1 MSCETISPT
10 ADRRCLRTAQSAW
23 PAATAETSDGGCT
36 CVECLVVEH
45 LSLARSLALRYR
57 NRGVDDDDLLQV
69 ARLGL
74 VLAARRFDRTRGD
87 FISFAVPTITGEI
100 RRHFR
105 DATWDVRVPRR
116 IQELI
121 RTIRQCADQATREL
135 GHSPSDVELAHR
147 AGVTWRDIQDARRG
161 AGAYRRQSLDE
172 PGLGGPALAEV
183 LPDPHDPFEAVDN
196 LESLVP
202 AVRDLDERDA
212 RILYLRFYRDLTQ
225 AQIAEQIGVS
235 QMHVSRL
242 LFRILSQLR
251 SQIAPARDVQEVW
264 AGHSCDAD
272 PAGTSV
278 TPARAGVPVLALAQT
293 GSRRSPDPRS
303 VCPSQQGFRPGARKA
318 GSRG

>member
-1 MSCETISPT
+1 MSCETIPPS
-10 ADRRCLRTAQSAW
+10 AARRCLRTAQSAW
-23 PAATAETSDGGCT
+23 PTVAAESSDGACY
-36 CVECLVVEH
+36 CVECLVLDH

-57 NRGVDDDDLLQV
+57 NRGVDDDDLVQV

-74 VLAARRFDRTRGD
+74 VLAARRFDQTRGD
-87 FISFAVPTITGEI
+87 FVSFAVPTITGEI

-121 RTIRQCADQATREL
+121 RTIRECADQATREL
-135 GHSPSDVELAHR
+135 GHSPSDEELARR
-147 AGVTWRDIQDARRG
+147 AGVTWADIQDARRG

-172 PGLGGPALAEV
+172 PGLGGHPALAEV
-183 LPDPHDPFEAVDN
+183 LPDPEDPFEAVDN

-251 SQIAPARDVQEVW
+251 SQIAPAADLPEAWRGRSSDVE
-264 AGHSCDAD
+264 AIGLGIGISE
-272 PAGTSV
+272 
-278 TPARAGVPVLALAQT
+278 TPTRAGVPVLALEQDADQST
-293 GSRRSPDPRS
+293 
-303 VCPSQQGFRPGARKA
+303 VA
-318 GSRG
+318 

>member
-1 MSCETISPT
+1 MSCETVPPT

-23 PAATAETSDGGCT
+23 SAAATDATDGRCF
-36 CVECLVVEH
+36 CVECLVLEH

-57 NRGVDDDDLLQV
+57 NRGVDDDDLVQV

-74 VLAARRFDRTRGD
+74 VLAARRFDQARGD
-87 FISFAVPTITGEI
+87 FVSFAVPTITGEI

-105 DATWDVRVPRR
+105 DSTWDVRVPRR

-121 RTIRQCADQATREL
+121 RTIRECADDATREL
-135 GHSPSDVELAHR
+135 GHSPSDEELARR
-147 AGVTWRDIQDARRG
+147 AGVTWADIQDARRG

-172 PGLGGPALAEV
+172 PGLGGNPALADV
-183 LPDPHDPFEAVDN
+183 LPDPDDPFEAVDN

-225 AQIAEQIGVS
+225 AQIAEHIGVS

-251 SQIAPARDVQEVW
+251 NQITPGTDMPAAWSAPCRDAEATGLRIATSET
-264 AGHSCDAD
+264 AG
-272 PAGTSV
+272 
-278 TPARAGVPVLALAQT
+278 RAGVPILALKQDADQST
-293 GSRRSPDPRS
+293 
-303 VCPSQQGFRPGARKA
+303 VA
-318 GSRG
+318 